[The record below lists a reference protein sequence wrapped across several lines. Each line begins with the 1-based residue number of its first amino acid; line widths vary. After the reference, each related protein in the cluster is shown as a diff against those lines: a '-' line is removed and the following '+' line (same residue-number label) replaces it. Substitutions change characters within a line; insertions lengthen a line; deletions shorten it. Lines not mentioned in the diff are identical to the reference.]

1 MTRPHVVT
9 LLSLLLIAASAC
21 QSKEENPSNP
31 PLELTDMAEAQS
43 YSAIEAGAPER
54 LVLHVRAEVVQLVRL
69 SLS

>member
-43 YSAIEAGAPER
+43 YSAIEMALACDASPKP
-54 LVLHVRAEVVQLVRL
+54 VLQLD
-69 SLS
+69 